1 MMMMMMMLMI
11 MMTTTMMMTMMIIA
25 TPEVPKILI
34 TFIDLLPRNS
44 FMRDMILTR

>member
-34 TFIDLLPRNS
+34 TFIDLLPINS

>member
-1 MMMMMMMLMI
+1 MMMMMMMMMI
-11 MMTTTMMMTMMIIA
+11 MMTMTMMMTMMIIG

>member
-1 MMMMMMMLMI
+1 MMMMMMVTI
-11 MMTTTMMMTMMIIA
+11 MIIA

-34 TFIDLLPRNS
+34 TFIDLLPRDS

>member
-1 MMMMMMMLMI
+1 
-11 MMTTTMMMTMMIIA
+11 MMTMTMMIIA
-25 TPEVPKILI
+25 TPEVQKILI

>member
-1 MMMMMMMLMI
+1 MMMI

-34 TFIDLLPRNS
+34 TFIDLLPRNTY
-44 FMRDMILTR
+44 MRDMILTR